1 MRIKEKNNL
10 SVLFNETLFIIIY
23 ISISFY
29 YNVKESE
36 LCNINNKFLT
46 FSSKLKKLKQMKKLT
61 DWKKMQ

>member
-61 DWKKMQ
+61 D